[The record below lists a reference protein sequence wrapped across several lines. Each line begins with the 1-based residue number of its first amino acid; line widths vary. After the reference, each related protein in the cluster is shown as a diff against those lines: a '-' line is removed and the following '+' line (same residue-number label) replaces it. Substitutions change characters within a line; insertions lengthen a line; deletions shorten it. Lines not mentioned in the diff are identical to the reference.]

1 MIMEKR
7 YYWMKFR
14 SDFFESKRIKKL
26 CSMGAIYL
34 MIYMKMQLKSLPT
47 DGVLEFTGIE
57 NDFAHEVALD
67 INEKPA
73 YVQKTVDF
81 LLENG
86 LLVKVDENT
95 FLLPWVP
102 ENVGSETAGT
112 QRVRDFRKR
121 KALHCN
127 ADVTDMKREC
137 NADETKLKRECNVER
152 EKEKEIDIELYIER
166 EKERDFLPP
175 TFEEVK
181 ARCEE
186 KGYDRV
192 DPWLFISYYDANGW
206 KIGKTPMVNWE
217 SALDVWAMREMRR
230 PAKKNSGYANRTVRM
245 DDIKDII
252 VNLNEE
258 ADK

>member
-1 MIMEKR
+1 MEKR

-73 YVQKTVDF
+73 YVQKTIDF

-102 ENVGSETAGT
+102 ENVGSETAST
-112 QRVRDFRKR
+112 MRWRDWKKR
-121 KALHCN
+121 KMLDSN
-127 ADVTDMKREC
+127 KEPTENKRT
-137 NADETKLKRECNVER
+137 ANVER
-152 EKEKEIDIELYIER
+152 EKDKEIDIELDIER

-217 SALDVWAMREMRR
+217 SALDVWAMRETRR
-230 PAKKNSGYANRTVRM
+230 PAKKKNSGYANRTVRM
-245 DDIKDII
+245 EDIKDII
-252 VNLNEE
+252 VNLNEGGN
-258 ADK
+258 